1 MNPKQLFY
9 RKKPESNLPMTTVL
23 QKKKIWGRSN

>member
-23 QKKKIWGRSN
+23 QKKKI